1 MGVPDLSEP
10 SSRLVMLRPSLRPL
24 PSSPLQ
30 PAGRPRRVG
39 GRSVRAIAV
48 LALTA
53 VLSGCG
59 GGGSTGVATPT
70 SCSLQA
76 QKDWVGRYMDDT
88 YLWEAISPRP
98 DPAPFDSADAYL
110 QARLYEGND
119 PGSPGIPADR
129 FSRSEPAENFQ
140 RFYGEGRTL
149 GYGISVAG
157 IEVRGQPEAPL
168 FVRWVEPQSDGAARG
183 VRRGD
188 RVLALNGRPAAEII
202 DADDFSALVAEDAGE
217 QLRLQLRDTAG
228 VEREVTVTA
237 GEFALTPVPQD
248 FIVTTP
254 QGRRLGVVLVKDM
267 IEPGRAGL
275 QTAFQ
280 RFRNEGVDDLV
291 LDLRYNGGGL
301 VSFGG
306 VLASYAAG
314 SRGAGRDYA
323 VLRHNA
329 RRAAS
334 DDQRFPFEN
343 QPLAVGQGQGLPR
356 VFVLTGSRT
365 CSASEQV
372 INGLRGVGIE
382 VVTIGGTSCGKP
394 VGSRP
399 STACG
404 RTYSV
409 INFESLNALGQGR
422 YFDGFEASCP
432 VAEDFTRAF
441 GDPEEP
447 LLRAAMRWADN
458 GLCVQAESFGA
469 ADRRRALGL
478 APAGRP
484 LQPEPGERRGMI
496 VR

>member
-1 MGVPDLSEP
+1 
-10 SSRLVMLRPSLRPL
+10 MLRRLHVLSRPL
-24 PSSPLQ
+24 WPSRAL
-30 PAGRPRRVG
+30 ARRTARVAA
-39 GRSVRAIAV
+39 S
-48 LALTA
+48 LALLGLLA
-53 VLSGCG
+53 ACG
-59 GGGSTGVATPT
+59 GGGGTGVAAPS
-70 SCSLQA
+70 SCSLES
-76 QKDWVGRYMDDT
+76 QKDWVSRYMDDT

-110 QARLYEGND
+110 QARLYQGND
-119 PGSPGIPADR
+119 PGSPDVPADR

-157 IEVRGQPEAPL
+157 VEVRGQPEAPL

-228 VEREVTVTA
+228 LEREVTVTA
-237 GEFALTPVPQD
+237 GEFALTPVPHN
-248 FIVTTP
+248 FVVATP
-254 QGRRLGVVLVKDM
+254 QGRRLGVVVVKDM

-275 QTAFQ
+275 QAAFQ
-280 RFRNEGVDDLV
+280 RFRTEGIDDLV

-306 VLASYAAG
+306 VLASYVAG

-334 DDQRFPFEN
+334 DDQRFLFEN

-372 INGLRGVGIE
+372 INGLRGIGVE
-382 VVTIGGTSCGKP
+382 VVTIGNTSCGKP

-432 VAEDFTRAF
+432 VAEDFTRDF
-441 GDPEEP
+441 GDPAEP
-447 LLRAAMRWADN
+447 LLRAAARWADT
-458 GLCVQAESFGA
+458 GLCVQAEPFGA
-469 ADRRRALGL
+469 GSQAERRRALG
-478 APAGRP
+478 APASRTF
-484 LQPEPGERRGMI
+484 LPEPGERRGM
-496 VR
+496 VLTD